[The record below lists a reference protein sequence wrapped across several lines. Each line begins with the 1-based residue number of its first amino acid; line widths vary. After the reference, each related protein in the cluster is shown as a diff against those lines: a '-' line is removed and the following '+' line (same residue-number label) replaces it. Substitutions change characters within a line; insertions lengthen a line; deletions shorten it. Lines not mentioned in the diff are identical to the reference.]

1 MASHPRLEN
10 IGEFLRTMQTYETL
24 GLSRIEGIDSFNARC
39 QLLFSN
45 LKKKPYDV
53 LEHRKQDFDIDY
65 QEFKLQLKEFEVRRV

>member
-24 GLSRIEGIDSFNARC
+24 GLSRIEGIESFNARC

>member
-1 MASHPRLEN
+1 MEN